1 MSVRILAFFN
11 LRGVLFLEIQ
21 TEVRLD
27 LRFHVRLDF
36 ALFYY
41 SMACTI
47 TKDVEKCLSLASI
60 FGISFSTVII
70 LLGKKFGIDDFD
82 FGLA

>member
-41 SMACTI
+41 PMACTI
-47 TKDVEKCLSLASI
+47 KVGAGKCLSLASI
-60 FGISFSTVII
+60 FEISFSMVII
-70 LLGKKFGIDDFD
+70 LLGKKF
-82 FGLA
+82 A